1 MFSLVQIFKKN
12 FEGEVFKTRVEEI
25 QKESREAFKEVVETF
40 LGKKKMQTLS
50 VKWKTCY
57 QNSETWVVQ

>member
-12 FEGEVFKTRVEEI
+12 FEGEVFKTRVQEI

-40 LGKKKMQTLS
+40 LGKKRIQTLS

-57 QNSETWVVQ
+57 